1 MPSCRCLLRCGG
13 KVSEDKLDQTAANG
27 AVSEGLLGVLKDR
40 CEQLQ
45 TDLEQSEQRNE
56 AAKLQHQA
64 YEQEHSELQRRV
76 DKQEAAQIAAQDE
89 KLVLEQQNWNLQ
101 QDMEGLDQEL
111 EKQHKESEALRQQ
124 SEKEVRELRQRVQEL
139 EAAEVDREAEELNR
153 KLDAAAENKDAAD
166 EAKELPALQ
175 EQSEKEAQELRQ
187 RVQELETAQEPDF
200 SPILNTDASIE
211 LRELL
216 QNSEAELLVARE
228 ELQKSKD
235 GENLMFSQVSELE
248 RQCAVSETELTEAQ
262 ETVLEQDAAIGDL
275 KEIVRELET
284 ELAAEAVEKQ
294 WLEARVEA
302 AAAAKEKAVADAESL
317 VKELEDE
324 LDDMKAGKEQAV
336 QASAKLLL
344 QQTFTLILRGEL
356 AMKLM
361 VWKVAAAEHGQLKQ
375 AAQTK
380 FGQQVTSATVLK
392 QAARAERKGA
402 AEYRM
407 LGLDTRI
414 EELQKE
420 LLEEQNKCTV
430 LEQEECS
437 DCAEYVLKV
446 EGLRKKLKDSYDDH
460 AALAV
465 ETGTLHDAL
474 QQSQTDNAQQDWAAK
489 REECSDCAEYEQK
502 VEDLRKKLK
511 DSYDDHAALAVETGT
526 LHDALQQSKTDNAQQ
541 DLVAQQMKEELDELD
556 TRLKQA
562 EQGEMG
568 ALIAGL
574 ETSLHDAKQEYGE
587 AHQAS
592 LLLTAEAEQL
602 KESRIDAEQQAAD
615 CGKRLQEAQQQAS
628 KQQEAAAISTKKLK
642 ASLQYAAKRCAEEED
657 KQKVLVAEVK
667 AQQQELKE
675 LRKRLLDDNSE
686 EQVGRD
692 EQQLA
697 AEVARAAADILK
709 HTEEEMDQLRTDSL
723 KQAAVQREQL
733 DQLAG
738 DFQTAQK
745 QLVASQQQQQNLQQ
759 QVQGQAVQLQ
769 DAAHK
774 QLSDTDA
781 YNDLKNQLQQAE
793 DKLQQSLQNEMH
805 KRSECSGLQAAMD
818 KLNRDLGGDA
828 YEKMLEQLGKAER
841 SEKQL
846 EKKVKSYKKE
856 TLQRESQ
863 CSKLR
868 EANERLQLQVHPP
881 LTQQAVHC

>member
-1 MPSCRCLLRCGG
+1 M
-13 KVSEDKLDQTAANG
+13 
-27 AVSEGLLGVLKDR
+27 
-40 CEQLQ
+40 
-45 TDLEQSEQRNE
+45 
-56 AAKLQHQA
+56 
-64 YEQEHSELQRRV
+64 
-76 DKQEAAQIAAQDE
+76 
-89 KLVLEQQNWNLQ
+89 
-101 QDMEGLDQEL
+101 
-111 EKQHKESEALRQQ
+111 
-124 SEKEVRELRQRVQEL
+124 
-139 EAAEVDREAEELNR
+139 
-153 KLDAAAENKDAAD
+153 
-166 EAKELPALQ
+166 
-175 EQSEKEAQELRQ
+175 
-187 RVQELETAQEPDF
+187 
-200 SPILNTDASIE
+200 
-211 LRELL
+211 
-216 QNSEAELLVARE
+216 
-228 ELQKSKD
+228 
-235 GENLMFSQVSELE
+235 
-248 RQCAVSETELTEAQ
+248 
-262 ETVLEQDAAIGDL
+262 
-275 KEIVRELET
+275 
-284 ELAAEAVEKQ
+284 
-294 WLEARVEA
+294 
-302 AAAAKEKAVADAESL
+302 
-317 VKELEDE
+317 
-324 LDDMKAGKEQAV
+324 
-336 QASAKLLL
+336 
-344 QQTFTLILRGEL
+344 
-356 AMKLM
+356 
-361 VWKVAAAEHGQLKQ
+361 
-375 AAQTK
+375 
-380 FGQQVTSATVLK
+380 
-392 QAARAERKGA
+392 
-402 AEYRM
+402 
-407 LGLDTRI
+407 
-414 EELQKE
+414 
-420 LLEEQNKCTV
+420 
-430 LEQEECS
+430 
-437 DCAEYVLKV
+437 
-446 EGLRKKLKDSYDDH
+446 
-460 AALAV
+460 
-465 ETGTLHDAL
+465 
-474 QQSQTDNAQQDWAAK
+474 
-489 REECSDCAEYEQK
+489 
-502 VEDLRKKLK
+502 EDLRKKLK

-818 KLNRDLGGDA
+818 KLNRELGGDA
-828 YEKMLEQLGKAER
+828 YKKMLEQLGEAER

-868 EANERLQLQVHPP
+868 EANERLQLQVQPS